1 MDRTAP
7 NQSTVSM
14 DSSGP
19 SGQDMGQPRLVRD
32 EERFSGTQNI
42 CFVNASVQ
50 LLSVSGI
57 ATFLRTKLP
66 NLLSTAT
73 TQDYP
78 AARALAILYSGQGG
92 GEQSAARLRRY

>member
-1 MDRTAP
+1 MSAP
-7 NQSTVSM
+7 NQSSVAM
-14 DSSGP
+14 DSAISFQ
-19 SGQDMGQPRLVRD
+19 QDMGQPRLVRD
-32 EERFSGTQNI
+32 KERFSGTQNI

-50 LLSVSGI
+50 LLSVSSI
-57 ATFLRTKLP
+57 ATFLRTELP